1 MTLAVLA
8 IFAIAYAGLALGRV
22 PGLALDRAGMAV
34 VAAILLVAIGAV
46 PPGEVLGAMHFPTL
60 VLLFALM
67 VVSARFA
74 AAGAYDMLAARI
86 AAAAGSPVR
95 LLVLVT
101 GACGLLSAVL
111 VNDVVVF
118 AMAPLLVRGLRARG
132 LDPRPFLA
140 ALAGAANAGSAATII
155 GNPQNIVIGQVGG
168 LDFARFVLACAPPAV
183 AALAVTVVAVRLA
196 WARELAAAPTAPPP
210 PPPPLDRPQAARAVA
225 ATLLLLALFLS
236 PVPRELAAIAVAG
249 ALLPSR
255 RLASRDMLA
264 AVDWPLLLLFA
275 GLFVLNHALAARG
288 RARAAIDWLG
298 TTGIGLDALAGMLP
312 FALLA
317 SNTIGNV
324 PAVVMLLAAQ
334 PGWGEGVLQALALT
348 TTLAGNFLL
357 VGSIANLIVAERAA
371 REGVRFGFA
380 EHARAGVPMAL
391 ASLAL
396 AAAWLLATGRIAWSG
411 GA

>member
-1 MTLAVLA
+1 MTPAVLA

-22 PGLALDRAGMAV
+22 PGLAVDRAGMAV
-34 VAAILLVAIGAV
+34 IAAILLVAIGAV
-46 PPGEVLGAMHFPTL
+46 PPAEILGAIHFPTL

-74 AAGAYDMLAARI
+74 AAGAYDVLAARI
-86 AAAAGSPVR
+86 AAAARSPTH
-95 LLVLVT
+95 LLVLAT
-101 GACGLLSAVL
+101 CACGLLSAVL

-118 AMAPLLVRGLRARG
+118 VMTPLLVRGLVARG

-155 GNPQNIVIGQVGG
+155 GNPQNILIGQVGG
-168 LDFARFVLACAPPAV
+168 LGFVDFALACAPPAA
-183 AALAVTVVAVRLA
+183 AALAVTILAVRIA
-196 WARELAAAPTAPPP
+196 WARELAAAPGAAVPASPPW
-210 PPPPLDRPQAARAVA
+210 DRPQAAKAAA
-225 ATLLLLALFLS
+225 ATLLMLALFMS
-236 PVPRELAAIAVAG
+236 PVPRELSAMAVAG
-249 ALLPSR
+249 ALLLSR
-255 RLASRDMLA
+255 RFPSRDMLG

-275 GLFVLNHALAARG
+275 GLFVLNHALAG
-288 RARAAIDWLG
+288 TGLARAAVDWLAARG
-298 TTGIGLDALAGMLP
+298 AGLDTLAAMLP
-312 FALLA
+312 FALAA

-334 PGWGEGVLQALALT
+334 PGWGEGAMQALALT
-348 TTLAGNFLL
+348 TTLAGNCLL

-371 REGVRFGFA
+371 REGIRFGLA
-380 EHARAGVPMAL
+380 DHARAGVPMAL
-391 ASLAL
+391 GSLAL

>member
-1 MTLAVLA
+1 M
-8 IFAIAYAGLALGRV
+8 
-22 PGLALDRAGMAV
+22 
-34 VAAILLVAIGAV
+34 
-46 PPGEVLGAMHFPTL
+46 
-60 VLLFALM
+60 
-67 VVSARFA
+67 
-74 AAGAYDMLAARI
+74 
-86 AAAAGSPVR
+86 
-95 LLVLVT
+95 
-101 GACGLLSAVL
+101 
-111 VNDVVVF
+111 
-118 AMAPLLVRGLRARG
+118 
-132 LDPRPFLA
+132 
-140 ALAGAANAGSAATII
+140 
-155 GNPQNIVIGQVGG
+155 
-168 LDFARFVLACAPPAV
+168 
-183 AALAVTVVAVRLA
+183 
-196 WARELAAAPTAPPP
+196 
-210 PPPPLDRPQAARAVA
+210 
-225 ATLLLLALFLS
+225 
-236 PVPRELAAIAVAG
+236 AAIAVAG
-249 ALLPSR
+249 ALLASR
-255 RLASRDMLA
+255 RFASRDMLA

-275 GLFVLNHALAARG
+275 GLFVLNHALAG
-288 RARAAIDWLG
+288 TGLARAAVDWLG
-298 TTGIGLDALAGMLP
+298 TIGIGLDALAGMLP

>member
-46 PPGEVLGAMHFPTL
+46 PPGEVLGAIHFPTL

-74 AAGAYDMLAARI
+74 AAGAYDLLAARI
-86 AAAAGSPVR
+86 AAAAGSPMR
-95 LLVLVT
+95 LLVLST
-101 GACGLLSAVL
+101 FACGLLSAVL

-118 AMAPLLVRGLRARG
+118 VMTPLLVRGLLARG

-140 ALAGAANAGSAATII
+140 ALAGAANAGSAATLI
-155 GNPQNIVIGQVGG
+155 GNPQSIVIGQVGG
-168 LDFARFVLACAPPAV
+168 LDFAGFVAGCAPPAL
-183 AALAVTVVAVRLA
+183 AALCVTVVAVRLA
-196 WARELAAAPTAPPP
+196 WARELAASPKSPPP
-210 PPPPLDRPQAARAVA
+210 AAPPLDRPQAAKATA
-225 ATLLLLALFLS
+225 ATLLMLALFLS
-236 PVPRELAAIAVAG
+236 PAPRELSALAVAG
-249 ALLPSR
+249 VLLLSR
-255 RLASRDMLA
+255 RFASRDMLV

-275 GLFVLNHALAARG
+275 GLFVLNHALAGTGAT
-288 RARAAIDWLG
+288 RAAFDWLAAQ
-298 TTGIGLDALAGMLP
+298 GIGLGTLAGMLP
-312 FALLA
+312 FALVA

-334 PGWGEGVLQALALT
+334 PGWGEGAMQALALT

-371 REGVRFGFA
+371 REGVRFGLA

-396 AAAWLLATGRIAWSG
+396 AAAWLLATGRIAWTG

>member
-86 AAAAGSPVR
+86 AAAAGSPIR

-168 LDFARFVLACAPPAV
+168 LDFAGFMLACAPPAM
-183 AALAVTVVAVRLA
+183 AALAVTVFAVRFA

-275 GLFVLNHALAARG
+275 GLFVLNHALAATG
-288 RARAAIDWLG
+288 LARAAIDWLG

>member
-46 PPGEVLGAMHFPTL
+46 PPGEVLGAIHFPTL

-168 LDFARFVLACAPPAV
+168 LDFAGFMLACAPPAM
-183 AALAVTVVAVRLA
+183 AALAVTVFAVRFA

-210 PPPPLDRPQAARAVA
+210 PPPPLDRPQAARAAA

-236 PVPRELAAIAVAG
+236 PVPREMAAIAVAG
-249 ALLPSR
+249 ALLASR
-255 RLASRDMLA
+255 RFASRDMLA

-275 GLFVLNHALAARG
+275 GLFVLNHALAG
-288 RARAAIDWLG
+288 TGLARAAVDWLG
-298 TTGIGLDALAGMLP
+298 TIGIGLDALAGMLP

-357 VGSIANLIVAERAA
+357 VGSIANLIVAEQAA

>member
-1 MTLAVLA
+1 MTVAVLA
-8 IFAIAYAGLALGRV
+8 IFVAAYAGLALGRV
-22 PGLALDRAGMAV
+22 PGLAIDRTGIAV
-34 VAAILLVAIGAV
+34 VAAILVVAIGAV
-46 PPGEVLGAMHFPTL
+46 PPGEVLGAIHFPTL

-74 AAGAYDMLAARI
+74 AAGAYDVLAARI
-86 AAAAGSPVR
+86 AAAAGSPMR
-95 LLVLVT
+95 LLVLAT
-101 GACGLLSAVL
+101 CACGLLSAVL

-118 AMAPLLVRGLRARG
+118 VMTPLLVRGIAARG

-168 LDFARFVLACAPPAV
+168 LDFAGFVLACAPPAA
-183 AALAVTVVAVRLA
+183 AALATTILCVRLA
-196 WARELAAAPTAPPP
+196 WARELAAAPTSPAPAVPL
-210 PPPPLDRPQAARAVA
+210 LDRAQAAKAGI
-225 ATLLLLALFLS
+225 ATLAMLALFLS
-236 PVPRELAAIAVAG
+236 PVPRELAAAGVAG
-249 ALLPSR
+249 LL
-255 RLASRDMLA
+255 LASRRFPSGDMLR

-275 GLFVLNHALAARG
+275 GLFVLNHALAG
-288 RARAAIDWLG
+288 TGLARAAAG
-298 TTGIGLDALAGMLP
+298 QLDALGIGPGTLSGMLP
-312 FALLA
+312 FALVA

-334 PGWGEGVLQALALT
+334 PGWSEGALQALALT

-371 REGVRFGFA
+371 GAGVRFGLA
-380 EHARAGVPMAL
+380 DHARAGVPMAL

-396 AAAWLLATGRIAWSG
+396 ASAWLLATGRIAWSG